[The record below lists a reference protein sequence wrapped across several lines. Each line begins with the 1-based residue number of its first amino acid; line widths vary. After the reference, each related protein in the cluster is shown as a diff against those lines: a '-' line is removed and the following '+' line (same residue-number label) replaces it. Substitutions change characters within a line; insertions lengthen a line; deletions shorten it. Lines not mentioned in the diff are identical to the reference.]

1 MMHVGKSS
9 LLLDGKIGSRKYKII
24 NATYWLSHIFCH
36 HCQITQGTGDL
47 HTSKTTRRKTSK
59 VIAWLAELFMKNR
72 PFSLYLKSGK
82 ILHCSELLYKTRL
95 GTSIYS
101 QFLSTCSTIGKLF
114 VIYLNS
120 FLSTTQNC
128 SLRAKRRATR
138 ESGYCAPASLL
149 GYWEISRTAF
159 YWWREKGSKEEK
171 GRWNESYKEIGR
183 TH

>member
-59 VIAWLAELFMKNR
+59 VWLTELFMKNR

-82 ILHCSELLYKTRL
+82 ILHCSEFPYKTRF

-101 QFLSTCSTIGKLF
+101 KFLSTCITIGKLF
-114 VIYLNS
+114 VQFFCLQRKIV
-120 FLSTTQNC
+120 LSGQ
-128 SLRAKRRATR
+128 
-138 ESGYCAPASLL
+138 
-149 GYWEISRTAF
+149 
-159 YWWREKGSKEEK
+159 KEELL
-171 GRWNESYKEIGR
+171 ESLDIVLLPLYSVIGKYLGLPSPDEGKKAQRKKKEDG
-183 TH
+183 TSPTKK

>member
-1 MMHVGKSS
+1 MAFSHLLSS
-9 LLLDGKIGSRKYKII
+9 LPNHPRDRRS
-24 NATYWLSHIFCH
+24 TYFKNHQEKDIKSNSMTCRIVHEK
-36 HCQITQGTGDL
+36 QT
-47 HTSKTTRRKTSK
+47 
-59 VIAWLAELFMKNR
+59 LFTLFEVWK
-72 PFSLYLKSGK
+72 K
-82 ILHCSELLYKTRL
+82 ILQCSEFLYKTRL